1 MHVSRQTLL
10 RLNKISKIEDYFI
23 KEVRERELM
32 SKKISKYIA
41 AFDCFDN
48 VLIVLS
54 ATSRGVS
61 IASFASVIGSPVERA
76 SVSYS
81 FTFSLTAEIKK
92 KLLKTTQNE
101 KNKHNMTAMLARSEL
116 NSIETLT
123 SKALIDCKISHQ
135 E

>member
-1 MHVSRQTLL
+1 MYVSRPTLL
-10 RLNKISKIEDYFI
+10 KLNKISKIEDYFI
-23 KEVRERELM
+23 KEVLERELM

-41 AFDCFDN
+41 AFDYFDK
-48 VLIVLS
+48 VLIILS

-61 IASFASVIGSPVERA
+61 NASFASVIGLPIEKA

-92 KLLKTTQNE
+92 KHLKTTQNE
-101 KNKHNMTAMLARSEL
+101 KNKHNMTVMLARGEL